1 MAATVFADEKERR
14 SLQTSRKSIARLWR
28 LQKVGFVSLIAQ
40 DFLNPVLLKQQFALR
55 HAADV
60 LMAA

>member
-1 MAATVFADEKERR
+1 VEAP
-14 SLQTSRKSIARLWR
+14 
-28 LQKVGFVSLIAQ
+28 KVGFVSLIAQ

-55 HAADV
+55 HAADA

>member
-1 MAATVFADEKERR
+1 VEAP
-14 SLQTSRKSIARLWR
+14 
-28 LQKVGFVSLIAQ
+28 KVGFVSLIAQ
-40 DFLNPVLLKQQFALR
+40 DFLNPVLPKQQFALR